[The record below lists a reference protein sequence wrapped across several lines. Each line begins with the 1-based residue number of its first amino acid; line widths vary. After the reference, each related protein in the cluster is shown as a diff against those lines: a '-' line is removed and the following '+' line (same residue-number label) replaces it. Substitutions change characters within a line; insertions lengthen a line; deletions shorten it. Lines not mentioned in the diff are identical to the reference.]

1 VAPPE
6 TLRAITDASSVPGR
20 LDALERAGLW
30 YDALDLV
37 TRSIEDNSGAK
48 NLVAR
53 RNAML
58 ARVGIHLPS
67 S

>member
-1 VAPPE
+1 M
-6 TLRAITDASSVPGR
+6 LRATAGATPVVER

-37 TRSIEDNSGAK
+37 IRSIEDNSGAK

-53 RNAML
+53 RKAML
-58 ARVGIHLPS
+58 ARVGIQLPG
-67 S
+67 